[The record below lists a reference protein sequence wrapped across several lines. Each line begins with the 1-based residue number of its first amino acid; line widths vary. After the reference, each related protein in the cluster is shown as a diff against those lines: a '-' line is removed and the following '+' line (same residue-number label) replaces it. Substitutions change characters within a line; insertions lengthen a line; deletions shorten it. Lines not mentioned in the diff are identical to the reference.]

1 MRTDRAKPTAT
12 EQPDW
17 VFVVH
22 TYITSRFYVFNSN
35 FIDQIWNYSNGSQR
49 DHDCLTYTNW
59 ALNYVLIKS
68 LIRAAWQGQS
78 MTLPLFW
85 RIRQSRYNSRLVWM
99 TIYAAELSFS
109 KPLES
114 RWGDM
119 CCSRYQTNMFS
130 YISGTSTVGRSISA
144 ALRRFIIMLLCHT
157 FLLLSENCSFSDVVV
172 GHIVVLAMFL
182 INFAAHADIREKRH
196 DAVYCIFTKKRD
208 PLPGLVWAG

>member
-1 MRTDRAKPTAT
+1 MRTDRAKRTAT

-22 TYITSRFYVFNSN
+22 TDITSRFYVFNSN
-35 FIDQIWNYSNGSQR
+35 FIDQIWNYLNGSQR

-85 RIRQSRYNSRLVWM
+85 RIRQSRYNSRLVGM
-99 TIYAAELSFS
+99 IIYASELSFS

-119 CCSRYQTNMFS
+119 CCSRYQTNMFFLHLGDKYCGPEHLS
-130 YISGTSTVGRSISA
+130 STA
-144 ALRRFIIMLLCHT
+144 ALHY
-157 FLLLSENCSFSDVVV
+157 NAVVS
-172 GHIVVLAMFL
+172 H
-182 INFAAHADIREKRH
+182 
-196 DAVYCIFTKKRD
+196 IFTFIRKLQLLGCCSWPYCGFGNVFD
-208 PLPGLVWAG
+208 